1 MHLEM
6 INKELDIY
14 CCCISTNRADN
25 VNLLEQKT
33 GLKFTYFT
41 RKGESKNYLKNGASN
56 VIEVDGNICEARNR
70 AIEEAKGRLCLQISD
85 DYKKVSLV
93 RTRKGVYTK
102 EDITFIEALKIM
114 VDSFRKIGGSYAGT
128 AITDNLFYYTG
139 KQVQQNKLI
148 VNDCILLDGKMK
160 FDEKAD
166 LKEDYDMF
174 IRQVQ
179 AGNKVLRFNLILMTF
194 PHRGNKGGA
203 NDYRTSEREA
213 KCNEYVLKKHYG
225 IVKPHSRRKNQLE
238 INYKELMKR

>member
-1 MHLEM
+1 MFH
-6 INKELDIY
+6 KELDIY

-25 VNLLEQKT
+25 VKKLEEKT
-33 GLKFTYFT
+33 GLKFTYYT
-41 RKGESKNYLKNGASN
+41 RINEEDSYIKAGASK
-56 VIEVDGNICEARNR
+56 VVEVDGNICIARNK
-70 AIEEAKGRLCLQISD
+70 AIDDACGKVCLQMSD
-85 DYKKVSLV
+85 DFKKVSLV
-93 RTRKGVYTK
+93 RGSNGVYNK
-102 EDITFIEALKIM
+102 EIITFIEALRIM

-174 IRQVQ
+174 ISQVKE
-179 AGNKVLRFNLILMTF
+179 GNKVLRFNLLLMTF

-213 KCNEYVLKKHYG
+213 KCNEYILRKHYG
-225 IVKPHSRRKNQLE
+225 IVKPHSRRENQLE
-238 INYKELMKR
+238 INYKELLKR

>member
-1 MHLEM
+1 M

-25 VNLLEQKT
+25 VKALEEKT
-33 GLKFTYFT
+33 GLKFTYYT
-41 RKGESKNYLKNGASN
+41 RKGEADKYLEAGASD
-56 VIEVDGNICEARNR
+56 VVEVDGNICKARNK
-70 AIEEAKGRLCLQISD
+70 AIEQAEGRLCLQISD

-93 RTRKGVYTK
+93 RGSNGVYNK
-102 EDITFIEALKIM
+102 EVITFIEAIRIM
-114 VDSFRKIGGSYAGT
+114 VESFRRIGGSYAGT

-148 VNDCILLDGKMK
+148 VNDCILVDGKMK

-174 IRQVQ
+174 IRQVK
-179 AGNKVLRFNLILMTF
+179 AGNKVLRFNLLLMTF

-213 KCNEYVLKKHYG
+213 KCNQYILKKHYG
-225 IVKPHSRRKNQLE
+225 IVKPHSRRENQLE

>member
-1 MHLEM
+1 MFH
-6 INKELDIY
+6 KELDIY

-25 VNLLEQKT
+25 VKKLEEKT
-33 GLKFTYFT
+33 GLKFTYYT
-41 RKGESKNYLKNGASN
+41 RINEEDSYIKAGASK
-56 VIEVDGNICEARNR
+56 VVEVDGNICIARNK
-70 AIEEAKGRLCLQISD
+70 AIDDACGKVCLQMSD
-85 DYKKVSLV
+85 DFKKVSLV
-93 RTRKGVYTK
+93 RGSNGVYNK
-102 EDITFIEALKIM
+102 EIITFIEALRIM

-179 AGNKVLRFNLILMTF
+179 AGNRVLRFNLLLMTF

-203 NDYRTSEREA
+203 NDYRTTERE
-213 KCNEYVLKKHYG
+213 KQCNEYILRKHYG
-225 IVKPHSRRKNQLE
+225 IVRPHKKRENQLE
-238 INYKELMKR
+238 INYKELLKR